1 LQQHEVG
8 KNATSPYGRS
18 ICSSM
23 KSAKMQLER
32 KKEEVGEEERGRNSR
47 QIGGAV
53 WEKDLQQHEV
63 RKTATREEERSRL

>member
-1 LQQHEVG
+1 
-8 KNATSPYGRS
+8 
-18 ICSSM
+18 M